1 MICTTDRSNPPADVS
16 WVVNGRAVQAP
27 SSSIADPRGGWIT
40 TSNMTVTITSHVR
53 FIVVSNFA
61 AFPNILLYII
71 CINWITSSNMTVTIT
86 SHVLFIDI
94 ACFAGFPNIL
104 IYIIWITISNMTVTI
119 TSHVRFIDIAYFV
132 AFPNIFLWFA

>member
-40 TSNMTVTITSHVR
+40 TSNMTVTITSHVG
-53 FIVVSNFA
+53 FIA
-61 AFPNILLYII
+61 
-71 CINWITSSNMTVTIT
+71 
-86 SHVLFIDI
+86 
-94 ACFAGFPNIL
+94 
-104 IYIIWITISNMTVTI
+104 
-119 TSHVRFIDIAYFV
+119 IAYFV